1 MDIIKNIIFLFIIL
15 TIPFQTGCSTYR
27 TISEADTETV
37 KIFSGT
43 RLDIIA
49 IQEDKLPTKQFKS
62 KPPTYPLLDLPF
74 SFAFDILLLPLT
86 TTSALYYEIFE

>member
-1 MDIIKNIIFLFIIL
+1 MKIIKNIIFLFIIL

-27 TISEADTETV
+27 TISEADSKTA

-49 IQEDKLPTKQFKS
+49 ITEEKLPTKQFKS
-62 KPPTYPLLDLPF
+62 KPPTYPLVDLPF
-74 SFAFDILLLPLT
+74 SFVFDILLLPLT
-86 TTSALYYEIFE
+86 TASALYYEIFQ